1 MKRIYIATLAT
12 ALLLSGCNKDIDNS
26 VDIDVE
32 TATDM
37 RLIKLGGSSVVPS
50 AVTRASIENLDSM
63 VSTSGEVGV
72 FCLARTK
79 TNLKSAVDAPAP
91 DWDVVVDTD
100 PNTYLDGYGAT
111 THGVYWG
118 NVCCEFTPD
127 VTPVGGKIYRIT
139 PKKNKGPKYHEYYPM
154 TSWYGYDFYAYYPY
168 AEAYGPDPDHDHDHD
183 PKKGRD
189 YIYVDMDIDG
199 TTDIIWGKSET
210 IDDRYVDSL
219 EATLT
224 DAVKNKLDTNWKE
237 TMKDSH
243 YSARF
248 FRKHP
253 ELKEDAHIKLEH
265 MLTRFRFMVEPVA
278 DKEYE
283 SPKSYE
289 GAKKLSVSGI
299 TINNVKDRVRLV
311 VADQKGVRE
320 GTISAAP
327 GSKTTQFSLR
337 HKDGGL
343 LVDAP
348 VNIKTTVD
356 AEGNETPVQT
366 PVGDCIML
374 LPETD
379 KYYMSVNFTDETA
392 DIDYPTQKDIVIST
406 ESGNKFEAGK
416 TYNVILKVSG
426 VKLIGVTAELA
437 DWEEGEEMDLIEFN

>member
-37 RLIKLGGSSVVPS
+37 RLIKLGGSSVAPS
-50 AVTRASIENLDSM
+50 AVTRASIESLDDM

-79 TNLKSAVDAPAP
+79 TNLKSAVDAPEP
-91 DWDVVVDTD
+91 DWNVVVDTD

-127 VTPVGGKIYRIT
+127 VTPVGETIYRII

-168 AEAYGPDPDHDHDHD
+168 AEAYGPDPKNED
-183 PKKGRD
+183 RD

-199 TTDIIWGKSET
+199 TKDIIWGKSET
-210 IDDRYVDSL
+210 PDWKALAKGDEKLEKILQDSY
-219 EATLT
+219 
-224 DAVKNKLDTNWKE
+224 
-237 TMKDSH
+237 
-243 YSARF
+243 YSARY
-248 FRKHP
+248 FRNHP

-327 GSKTTQFSLR
+327 GSKTTQFSLL

-343 LVDAP
+343 LADAP

-366 PVGDCIML
+366 QVGDCIML

-379 KYYMSVNFTDETA
+379 KYYMSVNFIDETA
-392 DIDYPTQKDIVIST
+392 GIAYPTQKDIVIST
-406 ESGNKFEAGK
+406 ASGNKFEAGK

>member
-50 AVTRASIENLDSM
+50 AVTRASIESLDDM

-79 TNLKSAVDAPAP
+79 TNLKSGVDAPAP

-127 VTPVGGKIYRIT
+127 VTPVGEKIYRIT

-168 AEAYGPDPDHDHDHD
+168 AEAYGPEPDPDHDHD

-199 TTDIIWGKSET
+199 TKDIIWGKSET
-210 IDDRYVDSL
+210 PDWKALAKGDEKLEKILQDSY
-219 EATLT
+219 
-224 DAVKNKLDTNWKE
+224 
-237 TMKDSH
+237 
-243 YSARF
+243 YSARY
-248 FRKHP
+248 FRNHP
-253 ELKEDAHIKLEH
+253 ELKEDAHIKLKH
-265 MLTRFRFMVEPVA
+265 MLTRFCFKVEPVA

-299 TINNVKDRVRLV
+299 TINNVQDRVRLV

-327 GSKTTQFSLR
+327 GSKTTQFTLLHKGGGSLA
-337 HKDGGL
+337 DG
-343 LVDAP
+343 P
-348 VNIKTTVD
+348 VKIETTVD
-356 AEGNETPVQT
+356 DEGNEIPKQT
-366 PVGDCIML
+366 QVGDCIML
-374 LPETD
+374 LSQTD
-379 KYYMSVNFTDETA
+379 KYYMSVNFIDNTDPNNV
-392 DIDYPTQKDIVIST
+392 IVYPTQKDIVIT
-406 ESGNKFEAGK
+406 TASGEPFVAGK

-426 VKLIGVTAELA
+426 VKLIGATAELA
-437 DWEEGEEMDLIEFN
+437 PWKNGEEMDLIEFN